1 MKGLLTKDLIF
12 MRTQW
17 RFIFI
22 YLLLILLF
30 LITNTAPSFILGY
43 CTLFFTILVMSTTGY
58 DEANNGNSFLFTLPF
73 SRGLYVAEKYL
84 FGFCMGLLGWG
95 IAVAFVLA
103 QTAFFD
109 PSADLLDMGAD
120 SLPWLLMV
128 PIFLSLIL
136 PINLRFGSEKG
147 RYAARILF
155 ALSILSVYLFRQ
167 ASEAFQL
174 PVADIANAF
183 LRHRELTAAGATA
196 LTFVLFFFSYCV
208 SRHII
213 AKKQF

>member
-128 PIFLSLIL
+128 PIFLVIPLL
-136 PINLRFGSEKG
+136 K
-147 RYAARILF
+147 
-155 ALSILSVYLFRQ
+155 
-167 ASEAFQL
+167 
-174 PVADIANAF
+174 
-183 LRHRELTAAGATA
+183 
-196 LTFVLFFFSYCV
+196 
-208 SRHII
+208 
-213 AKKQF
+213 